1 MYGQTTDIGI
11 ALQNSW
17 GTPNVSSLHW
27 VPFLTE
33 GLGLNIPPLID
44 ESMRGVFDEGDHYA
58 GPRTV
63 DGDLSVKAKPIAL
76 GQLLATFFNSPT
88 STKADSADV
97 YSHVYIPSTADY
109 DTTYCAKR
117 PVTIIKN
124 LDVGSAMQM
133 SDMNA
138 NSLEMSI
145 NNGELLNIAV
155 GFVGGH
161 FQQIAPITP
170 SFGTGKAW
178 TWDQTSVDIGG
189 AANGDVTQLTVTLTE
204 NVEAQHTLSGSS
216 YPSRIK
222 RTGFRTTEI
231 SGTMKFDTQDEYQ
244 EFLNQTERKLDV
256 TLTGN
261 VAISSGYYN
270 SLRLEVPLLRHTEF
284 KPAAG
289 GPGPIEV
296 SFSSKGVYSPD
307 SGHAVR
313 VTLTNTQTA
322 Y

>member
-1 MYGQTTDIGI
+1 MYGQTTDIGV

-17 GTPNVSSLHW
+17 GTANVSSLHW

-44 ESMRGVFDEGDHYA
+44 QSLKGVFDEGDHYA
-58 GPRTV
+58 GPRTI
-63 DGDLSVKAKPIAL
+63 DGDISVAAKPIAL
-76 GQLLATFFNSPT
+76 GQLLATFFNSPA
-88 STKADSADV
+88 STKADSAAV
-97 YSHVYIPSTADY
+97 YTHVYIPSTADY

-117 PVTIIKN
+117 PVTIVKN
-124 LDVGSAMQM
+124 LDVGSAMQF

-138 NSLEMSI
+138 NTLEMSI
-145 NNGELLNIAV
+145 NNGELLNVTV

-161 FQQIAPITP
+161 FQQIAAITP
-170 SFGTGKAW
+170 SFGTGKSW
-178 TWDQTSVDIGG
+178 TWDQTSVSVAGSSTCDIS
-189 AANGDVTQLTVTLTE
+189 QLTVTLTE
-204 NVEAQHTLSGSS
+204 NVEAQHTLCGSA

-231 SGTMKFDTQDEYQ
+231 SGTLKFDSQDEYQ
-244 EFLNQTERKLDV
+244 QFLSQSERKLDV

-270 SLRLEVPLLRHTEF
+270 SLRLEVPLMRHTEF

-289 GPGPIEV
+289 GPGEIEV
-296 SFSSKGVYSPD
+296 PFSSKGVYSPD
-307 SGHAVR
+307 SGHAVK
-313 VTLTNTQTA
+313 VTLVNTQTA